1 MIYVS
6 SHLYTFTGSI
16 MIQLYTQKNISN
28 FSNRDIFFLNGRTHR
43 ALRGCALLGRWQD
56 SIEILVD
63 LLSETEK
70 PGPTVFELT
79 LEALVAEEQVRHC
92 AVLR

>member
-1 MIYVS
+1 M
-6 SHLYTFTGSI
+6 
-16 MIQLYTQKNISN
+16 
-28 FSNRDIFFLNGRTHR
+28 
-43 ALRGCALLGRWQD
+43 LGRWQD

-79 LEALVAEEQVRHC
+79 LEALVAEEQVRSC
-92 AVLR
+92 AAMRGNRRTPLFCLPFKTDFTFFMAYPLSYVISCHIMLCYVMSCQ